1 MAAFFYTDG
10 GIIAPPRPSWIQVV
24 MDVLTVL
31 FDRVGLQTNLDKTVG
46 MMCQPCYIVGR
57 KSETSYTRHMTG
69 VGISF
74 QDK

>member
-46 MMCQPCYIVGR
+46 MM
-57 KSETSYTRHMTG
+57 
-69 VGISF
+69 F
-74 QDK
+74 